1 MMHTLAVHIP
11 NALPKSFFWGLYHSS
26 WDRPAGR
33 LIWASVIWI
42 ISVGI
47 IFFLTRRPKPAEP
60 PTWAQAMLGA
70 VIVFGLMLLSYGTIP
85 HEWLTFS
92 NAYLHWNAS
101 KLLVDSGQHLV
112 GPFHWLNF
120 KINKQAVAD
129 TVVTVIYI
137 FMLVVNVY
145 LFSAW
150 QKRPAAKPSDEG
162 TPRTKPTNEPAETVG
177 TSAYGRPVTVGS

>member
-1 MMHTLAVHIP
+1 MVHTLAVHIP
-11 NALPKSFFWGLYHSS
+11 NALPKDLGPFHMS
-26 WDRPAGR
+26 WTRPAGR
-33 LIWASVIWI
+33 LLWATLIWVIAVAVI
-42 ISVGI
+42 IG
-47 IFFLTRRPKPAEP
+47 LTRRPKPAEP
-60 PTWAQAMLGA
+60 ATWAQAMLGA
-70 VIVFGLMLLSYGTIP
+70 LLTFMLMILSYGTIP

-129 TVVTVIYI
+129 TFVTIIYVV
-137 FMLVVNVY
+137 MLVVNVY

-150 QKRPAAKPSDEG
+150 QKRPAAKPKD
-162 TPRTKPTNEPAETVG
+162 TAEPAPPSEPETVG
-177 TSAYGRPVTVGS
+177 TSAYGRPVTVTN